1 MNNKQ
6 IEYGL
11 AGIGS
16 GLLLYYILSKLRSKT
31 PTQASA
37 SSTGTQNAIT
47 PTTSQPSVNAQCQN
61 ITPNNFS
68 NQLLASCF
76 GGEITSCGLYKP
88 LTTVNGFCEAFS
100 PSTNYSMTKPDI
112 SSGLMFYNSTNAF
125 FGIYWA
131 YPGVFGGTSPCYCNG
146 TTQVF
151 PSDKTGAF
159 YNFIGLIMPN
169 GYTWLPTYYFP
180 SSGLGFLTYNGA
192 LWYSPGLTYAS
203 LSYIKNNNLVYTINL
218 ENTPDKLGYS
228 IQTYTTPSS
237 TGGDLCFDYVDL
249 NSNFCISV
257 APNQIIPFWV
267 NSNTTVKWCP
277 ANNPLNCQVVS

>member
-1 MNNKQ
+1 
-6 IEYGL
+6 
-11 AGIGS
+11 
-16 GLLLYYILSKLRSKT
+16 
-31 PTQASA
+31 
-37 SSTGTQNAIT
+37 
-47 PTTSQPSVNAQCQN
+47 
-61 ITPNNFS
+61 
-68 NQLLASCF
+68 
-76 GGEITSCGLYKP
+76 
-88 LTTVNGFCEAFS
+88 
-100 PSTNYSMTKPDI
+100 MTKPNI
-112 SSGLMFYNSTNAF
+112 NSGLMFYNSTDAF

-151 PSDKTGAF
+151 PSTKTGAF

-218 ENTPDKLGYS
+218 ENTPDDLGYS
-228 IQTYTTPSS
+228 IQTYTTPGS

-257 APNQIIPFWV
+257 APNQTIPFWV